1 MSDLEYIISLKCV
14 VEAESV
20 REACL
25 EFEYVEEVLNDMD
38 NVVEY
43 TVDGIRINRKINRKI

>member
-1 MSDLEYIISLKCV
+1 MEYIISLKCI
-14 VEAESV
+14 VEAESF
-20 REACL
+20 RDACL
-25 EFEYVEEVLNDMD
+25 GFEYVEEVLEDME

>member
-1 MSDLEYIISLKCV
+1 MEYIISFKCV

-20 REACL
+20 RDACL
-25 EFEYVEEVLNDMD
+25 EFEFVEEVLTDME

>member
-1 MSDLEYIISLKCV
+1 MEYIISLKCV

-20 REACL
+20 RGACR
-25 EFEYVEEVLNDMD
+25 EFEFVEEFLTDME

>member
-1 MSDLEYIISLKCV
+1 MEYIISLKCV

-20 REACL
+20 RDACL
-25 EFEYVEEVLNDMD
+25 EFEFVEEVLTDME